1 MKSKSIVKFAIVI
14 LIIATLGYIAAYG
27 LTIGDYHIASVTDEE
42 NGIKKGMDL
51 AGGATILFEADTDNV
66 ADGDMAAVVEVL
78 RTRLDSAGQF
88 EATVA
93 QQGKKRVRV
102 EIPAVM
108 DTQEAIDLLGTTA
121 KLEFRD
127 KDGNVVLKGEQV
139 KKAQSVYDTLDSSG
153 KKGYQVRLEL
163 TSEGRKAFA
172 EATERVAGYSS
183 DNTNY
188 IAIYLDDTV
197 VSSPRVQEKI
207 DSETCVINGDFTAED
222 SKTLASQI
230 QSGKLPFSIKVVE
243 SRTIGASL
251 GEDALARSVKAG
263 AIGFVLVV
271 LYMIIMY
278 RLCGFISGI
287 SLAGYI
293 TLVLMILSWF
303 KINLTLPGIA
313 GIILTIGTAVDANV
327 IIFERVKEELRLGKT
342 LRASVDAG
350 FKRAFTAIL
359 DANVTTL
366 IAAVVLYFFGTGSIK
381 GFAVTLF
388 IGTLV
393 SMFTA
398 IVVTR
403 FLLQQLIGFNIKNS
417 KLYSA

>member
-1 MKSKSIVKFAIVI
+1 
-14 LIIATLGYIAAYG
+14 
-27 LTIGDYHIASVTDEE
+27 
-42 NGIKKGMDL
+42 
-51 AGGATILFEADTDNV
+51 
-66 ADGDMAAVVEVL
+66 
-78 RTRLDSAGQF
+78 
-88 EATVA
+88 
-93 QQGKKRVRV
+93 
-102 EIPAVM
+102 
-108 DTQEAIDLLGTTA
+108 
-121 KLEFRD
+121 
-127 KDGNVVLKGEQV
+127 
-139 KKAQSVYDTLDSSG
+139 
-153 KKGYQVRLEL
+153 
-163 TSEGRKAFA
+163 
-172 EATERVAGYSS
+172 
-183 DNTNY
+183 
-188 IAIYLDDTV
+188 
-197 VSSPRVQEKI
+197 
-207 DSETCVINGDFTAED
+207 
-222 SKTLASQI
+222 
-230 QSGKLPFSIKVVE
+230 
-243 SRTIGASL
+243 
-251 GEDALARSVKAG
+251 
-263 AIGFVLVV
+263 
-271 LYMIIMY
+271 MY

-293 TLVLMILSWF
+293 TLVLMILSWL

-388 IGTLV
+388 IGTPV